1 MSLISL
7 IPETCYCSQRC
18 NVKTLAIHLK
28 YSLKNYTTPL
38 VMKVDQKMMNVCHLC
53 PIILLHEFNFFFF
66 FRKMNTLNT
75 PCYYWLKHYSKGPQI
90 YITFILQCYVKLE
103 LLHTL
108 TVYIFYCIFYC
119 EKTTS
124 INYVKC
130 ATVQLLSVAMPACLS
145 SVADLDLL
153 IIHLQHIFQWLRC
166 DQHDHSPTQRLS
178 KMFALCSQRELE
190 N

>member
-1 MSLISL
+1 MSSL
-7 IPETCYCSQRC
+7 S
-18 NVKTLAIHLK
+18 
-28 YSLKNYTTPL
+28 NYIVTW
-38 VMKVDQKMMNVCHLC
+38 
-53 PIILLHEFNFFFF
+53 IEFFFF
-66 FRKMNTLNT
+66 LFGKWTHSTHHVTTDWNITV
-75 PCYYWLKHYSKGPQI
+75 SKGPQI

-166 DQHDHSPTQRLS
+166 DQHDHSPRQRLS

>member
-7 IPETCYCSQRC
+7 TPETCYCSQRC

-38 VMKVDQKMMNVCHLC
+38 VMKVDQWWIYVIFVQLYCYMNW
-53 PIILLHEFNFFFF
+53 IFFFF
-66 FRKMNTLNT
+66 FRKMNTFNP
-75 PCYYWLKHYSKGPQI
+75 PCYYWLKYYSKGPQI

-108 TVYIFYCIFYC
+108 MVYIFYCIFYC

>member
-1 MSLISL
+1 
-7 IPETCYCSQRC
+7 
-18 NVKTLAIHLK
+18 
-28 YSLKNYTTPL
+28 
-38 VMKVDQKMMNVCHLC
+38 MKVDQKNDECMSSLSNYIVTW
-53 PIILLHEFNFFFF
+53 IEFFF
-66 FRKMNTLNT
+66 FRKMNTLNP

-103 LLHTL
+103 LHTL
-108 TVYIFYCIFYC
+108 TVYMFYCIFYC

-130 ATVQLLSVAMPACLS
+130 AIVQLLSVAMPACLS